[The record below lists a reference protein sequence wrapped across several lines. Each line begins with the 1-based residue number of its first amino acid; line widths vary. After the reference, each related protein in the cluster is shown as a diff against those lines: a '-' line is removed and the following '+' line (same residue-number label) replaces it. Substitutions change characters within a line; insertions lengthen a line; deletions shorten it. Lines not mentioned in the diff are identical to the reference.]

1 MNIILWPRL
10 RAAVLDLALLAASL
24 LAVLALSTGA
34 VHAAGST
41 KTVSPATL
49 ADRPYT
55 CPVPSGF
62 VARDW
67 AYVVGGVNA
76 ARNRDYYIDQA
87 TKKRSARVSVYT
99 APSRQ
104 LITVVPEVL
113 HPEWPESVALQDAQM
128 ARRRAQFAAEFE
140 QWQPCLGLD
149 AWQALLDDYAAKLAA
164 EKSANSTWKARTYQ
178 GDSPR

>member
-1 MNIILWPRL
+1 MS
-10 RAAVLDLALLAASL
+10 RAIHRIALMAMSLVIGLFAAGGAGFVPS
-24 LAVLALSTGA
+24 AL
-34 VHAAGST
+34 AAGST

-55 CPVPSGF
+55 CTAPSEF

-67 AYVVGGVNA
+67 PFVGGDIGP
-76 ARNRDYYIDQA
+76 ARNKDYFIDQA
-87 TKKRSARVSVYT
+87 TGKRSARVNIYK

-113 HPEWPESVALQDAQM
+113 HPEWPESVALQDAQL

-140 QWQPCLGLD
+140 QWQPCLALD
-149 AWQALLDDYAAKLAA
+149 AWQALLDDYAAKRAA
-164 EKSANSTWKARTYQ
+164 EKVANTAWKARTLQ
-178 GDSPR
+178 GGTDA

>member
-1 MNIILWPRL
+1 MNITFWTRL
-10 RAAVLDLALLAASL
+10 RAAVLDLALLAAAL

-41 KTVSPATL
+41 KTLSPATL

-67 AYVVGGVNA
+67 AVVPGGINP

-87 TKKRSARVSVYT
+87 TGKRSARVAVYK
-99 APSRQ
+99 APSRE
-104 LITVVPEVL
+104 LISVVPAVL
-113 HPEWPESVALQDAQM
+113 YPEWPESVALQDAM
-128 ARRRAQFAAEFE
+128 VARRRAQFVAEFE
-140 QWQPCLGLD
+140 QWRPCLGLD
-149 AWQALLDDYAAKLAA
+149 AWQALLDDYAAALAA
-164 EKSANSTWKARTYQ
+164 EKSANSAWKARTYQ